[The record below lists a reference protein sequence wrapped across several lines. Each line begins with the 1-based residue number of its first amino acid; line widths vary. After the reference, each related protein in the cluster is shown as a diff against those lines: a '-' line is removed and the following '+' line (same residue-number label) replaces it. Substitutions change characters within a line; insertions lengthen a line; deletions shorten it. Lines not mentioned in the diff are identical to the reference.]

1 MSVFVLCGQ
10 LLLFFRPKDSYEKYF
25 KLIVNL
31 MILLQ
36 FLTPFLSICRGED
49 GADVWLEEILQEIET
64 GWTVN
69 LSRNGDLGEEWE
81 EELSAGE
88 HKERR
93 ITIPSV
99 EIADIEIAEDIKIEG
114 DSEITEESFTAG
126 GNE

>member
-69 LSRNGDLGEEWE
+69 LSRNGDLGEE